1 MKKFLNSQIYRPIA
15 SFLIFLFCYALPNQ
29 SFAIGGEENWPN
41 KPIRMIVGFAAGG
54 GSDLVARLMAKELGD
69 QLGVN
74 VIVENRPGAG
84 GNIATEAVSKASPDG
99 YTILF
104 ITSAHSSS
112 AAIKKTLS
120 FKPVED
126 LTWISLVATYPL
138 VILSSATGEFKSF
151 EDFVSRAKAA
161 PNKYTFSS
169 SGVGTAMH
177 LVGEW
182 VMSEAGIQV
191 THVPFKGGSAPV
203 TELVAGRVDV
213 MVDTMPLSAGIIK
226 DGRAKGLAAT
236 APKNV
241 VSSFNIPAV
250 ANYLPAVEFESWL
263 GIAGPPNLPAD
274 IKSRLNKEINFIVN
288 KPDVK
293 KRLIDF
299 GCKPYANSPEEFKSL
314 VVNDIALFKKV
325 ITKANIS
332 EN

>member
-1 MKKFLNSQIYRPIA
+1 MKKCLLL
-15 SFLIFLFCYALPNQ
+15 SFKKCLIFSLVTCWCGTWSAQSIALA
-29 SFAIGGEENWPN
+29 SEDIWPN

-69 QLGVN
+69 RLGVN
-74 VIVENRPGAG
+74 VLVENRPGAG
-84 GNIATEAVSKASPDG
+84 GNIATEAVSKATPDG

-112 AAIKKTLS
+112 AAIKKNLA
-120 FKPVED
+120 FKPVDD

-138 VILSSATGEFKSF
+138 VILANSNGEFKSF
-151 EDFVSRAKAA
+151 EDFINQAKMA

-241 VSSFNIPAV
+241 VSSFNIPSV
-250 ANYLPAVEFESWL
+250 ANSLPGVEFESWL
-263 GIAGPPNLPAD
+263 GIAGPVNLPID
-274 IKSRLNKEINFIVN
+274 IKNRLNKEINFIVN
-288 KPDVK
+288 KPEVR
-293 KRLIDF
+293 KRLIEL
-299 GCKPYANSPEEFKSL
+299 GCKPYANSSEEFKSL

-325 ITKANIS
+325 IAKANIS